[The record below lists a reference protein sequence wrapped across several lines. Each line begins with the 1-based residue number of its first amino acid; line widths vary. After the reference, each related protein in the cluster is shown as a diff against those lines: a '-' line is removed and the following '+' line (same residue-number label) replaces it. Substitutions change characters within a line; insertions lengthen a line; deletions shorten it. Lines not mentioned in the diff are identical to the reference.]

1 MARQANK
8 TVEAAD
14 LQKYLEQ
21 EEGFALEM
29 AALKVCKDNQFTT
42 EHGGSY
48 LDSRTGRRRQF
59 DLRVSIGPYI
69 GDFALKLA
77 VECKTLGAQFPLLVS
92 RLPREANEMRACFL
106 KTEIGSNHTL
116 VSQRVVHRES
126 GSSLYRRGEMVGKG
140 MARVGIKETKG
151 KEDEF
156 VSNDEEV
163 FAKWD
168 QALASCHD
176 LVATAWKDYAK
187 RRGDPGYTFVMPILL
202 LGDGDLWVAD
212 YDSSG
217 DLERAP
223 RQVDSCEFFV
233 DHLIEANTSLPYGNI
248 EYVAS
253 HLHIFTL
260 AGFRKFVDRERID
273 ANFDRI
279 FYASELREL

>member
-8 TVEAAD
+8 SIEAAD
-14 LQKYLEQ
+14 LEKYLEQ

-29 AALKVCKDNQFTT
+29 AALKACKANRAQA

-48 LDSRTGRRRQF
+48 LDPQSGRSRQF
-59 DLRVSIGPYI
+59 DIRAQLGPNYGDCSLRMAI
-69 GDFALKLA
+69 
-77 VECKTLGAQFPLLVS
+77 ECKTLGVKFPLLVS
-92 RLPREANEMRACFL
+92 RLPREAHERRSCFL
-106 KTEIGSNHTL
+106 KTEIGSGDTL
-116 VSQRVVHRES
+116 ISQKVLQREN

-140 MARVGIKETKG
+140 MARVGIKRAKG

-176 LVATAWKDYAK
+176 LVATAWKDSSQVQ
-187 RRGDPGYTFVMPILL
+187 RTVYTFVMPILL

-212 YDSSG
+212 YASDGS
-217 DLERAP
+217 LEEGP
-223 RQVDSCEFFV
+223 RQVESCEFFV
-233 DHLIEANTSLPYGNI
+233 NHSIQCDTGLPYGNI

-260 AGFRKFVDRERID
+260 SGFRKFVDRRRID
-273 ANFDRI
+273 ANFDHI
-279 FYASELREL
+279 FYASQLREL